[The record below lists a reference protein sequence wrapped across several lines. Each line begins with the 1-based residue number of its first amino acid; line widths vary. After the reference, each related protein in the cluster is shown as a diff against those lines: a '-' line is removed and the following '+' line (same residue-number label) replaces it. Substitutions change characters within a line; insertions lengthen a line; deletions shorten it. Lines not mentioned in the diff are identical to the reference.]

1 MLERLPKVRQRDD
14 SDRRSM
20 GVRIAGI
27 TGQRVVHI
35 MSMLQCV
42 CRWKSA
48 ARGPRRECAADKTM
62 LERCVLE
69 RLPKCA
75 SATIPINVHGG
86 AHDHAPRCPLI
97 VNLTIQCV
105 CRWFVSLLVA
115 RGGNERAPSPSS
127 SPPLVLASPLL
138 LSTNSPLRACV
149 SSPVINTNGRN
160 SDRLRRG

>member
-48 ARGPRRECAADKTM
+48 ARGPRRECAADETM

-75 SATIPINVHGG
+75 SATIPIDAQWG
-86 AHDHAPRCPLI
+86 
-97 VNLTIQCV
+97 
-105 CRWFVSLLVA
+105 
-115 RGGNERAPSPSS
+115 
-127 SPPLVLASPLL
+127 
-138 LSTNSPLRACV
+138 
-149 SSPVINTNGRN
+149 
-160 SDRLRRG
+160 

>member
-1 MLERLPKVRQRDD
+1 
-14 SDRRSM
+14 M

-86 AHDHAPRCPLI
+86 AHDHAPRCPLV
-97 VNLTIQCV
+97 VNLTMCV
-105 CRWFVSLLVA
+105 LMELRCA
-115 RGGNERAPSPSS
+115 RTAARVRAAISEM
-127 SPPLVLASPLL
+127 LD
-138 LSTNSPLRACV
+138 LRAIECE
-149 SSPVINTNGRN
+149 
-160 SDRLRRG
+160 L